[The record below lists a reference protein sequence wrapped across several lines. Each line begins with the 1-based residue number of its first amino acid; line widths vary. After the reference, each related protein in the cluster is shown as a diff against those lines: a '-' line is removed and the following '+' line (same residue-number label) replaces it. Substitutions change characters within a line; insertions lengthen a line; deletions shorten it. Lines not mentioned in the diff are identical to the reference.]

1 MQRGGCSLGGLDVD
15 SCLEMQM
22 GRWELPAGCVCRKS
36 AFRTQSW
43 CVEVDGPSPGGS
55 ALTGCS
61 WLDSLVA
68 FQCRRASEA
77 AVPETLEIPAAKK
90 LGGNASEAEHV
101 AGPTGRFLVPGEGRF
116 GQKGCTHALHPF
128 QDQGHGWTR
137 ACRSHA
143 VGQGRGCCL
152 LKTSSG
158 SSEPSAPGLLA
169 LVTDPCPTGG
179 TGTHLC
185 LSWLSTA
192 PQLPPQNSARLFF
205 GSRLRLVA
213 RIPDSIFRQ
222 KSTKLESSGED
233 LALLVLTKQV
243 CLGSVPVGG
252 CACGPGGP
260 VVAKGPWLVALELA
274 ASTSKAGA
282 RDGNGHRLLGCGHRD
297 TLLMQGW
304 VIVAGRAMG
313 WASAGGFWEPGKGL
327 AVPGL
332 S

>member
-1 MQRGGCSLGGLDVD
+1 MVGLEPV
-15 SCLEMQM
+15 
-22 GRWELPAGCVCRKS
+22 
-36 AFRTQSW
+36 
-43 CVEVDGPSPGGS
+43 
-55 ALTGCS
+55 
-61 WLDSLVA
+61 
-68 FQCRRASEA
+68 
-77 AVPETLEIPAAKK
+77 
-90 LGGNASEAEHV
+90 
-101 AGPTGRFLVPGEGRF
+101 
-116 GQKGCTHALHPF
+116 
-128 QDQGHGWTR
+128 
-137 ACRSHA
+137 

-158 SSEPSAPGLLA
+158 SSEPCAPGLLA
-169 LVTDPCPTGG
+169 LVMDPCPTGG

-185 LSWLSTA
+185 LSRLSTA
-192 PQLPPQNSARLFF
+192 PQLPPQNSAGLRLFF
-205 GSRLRLVA
+205 GSRLQLVA
-213 RIPDSIFRQ
+213 CIPDSIFRQ

-260 VVAKGPWLVALELA
+260 VVATGLWLVALELA

-282 RDGNGHRLLGCGHRD
+282 RDGNGHRLLGCGHSD
-297 TLLMQGW
+297 TLLVQGW

-313 WASAGGFWEPGKGL
+313 WASAGGFWEPGKGF